1 MKRVL
6 VLVFLLLL
14 LFSSSLSPAEVERK
28 VYLIPIKEVIDLG
41 LVPFVKRVLSRAEK
55 EGAEAVIMEVNT
67 LGGRL
72 DAAIQIRD
80 SLLDSK
86 ILTVAFINKRAISA
100 GALISLA
107 AKKII
112 MAPGATIGAAEPV
125 TMGQGETKVAS
136 EKVISYVRKEMKAT
150 AEKNK
155 RPVNIAEAMVDPDVE
170 IKGVVEKGKLLTL
183 TTEEALKLKLVDK
196 KALDLKEVL
205 LFLHLQGVKIEEIS
219 PNWAERIVRFL
230 SHPIFSSLLLT
241 LGMLGLIMEFR
252 TFGITSLALF
262 FWGHY
267 IAGRAGWEELLLFL
281 LGIGLLTA
289 EIFFIPG
296 FGIAGISGIILIL
309 VSLVLALVG
318 RHFFLPDLGGA
329 ILRVAYVL
337 SATLV
342 ISLLLLKFAPR
353 ALFWGKLT
361 LATKETEELG
371 FQAFGDLREYEG
383 KTGFSETLL
392 RPSGRA
398 IIEGKRMD
406 VLTEGGFI
414 KKNKKI
420 RVVKVEGGK
429 IIVREIEDA

>member
-1 MKRVL
+1 MKKVFVL
-6 VLVFLLLL
+6 LFLL
-14 LFSSSLSPAEVERK
+14 LFSLSLTQAEVKRK

-41 LVPFVKRVLSRAEK
+41 LAPFVKRVLSP
-55 EGAEAVIMEVNT
+55 

-107 AKKII
+107 AKKIV
-112 MAPGATIGAAEPV
+112 MAPGSTIGAAEPV
-125 TMGQGETKVAS
+125 TMGTGETKVAS

-150 AEKNK
+150 AEKNN
-155 RPVNIAEAMVDPDVE
+155 RPVKIAEAMVDPDVE
-170 IKGVVEKGKLLTL
+170 IEGVVEKGKLLTL
-183 TTEEALKLKLVDK
+183 TTEEALKLKLADK
-196 KALDLKEVL
+196 KASDLEEVL
-205 LFLHLQGVKIEEIS
+205 LLYNLQGAKIEKIT

-230 SHPIFSSLLLT
+230 SHPITSSLLLT

-252 TFGITSLALF
+252 TPTWGIAGTFGIISLAIF
-262 FWGHY
+262 FGGHY
-267 IAGRAGWEELLLFL
+267 IVGLAGWEELLLFL

-296 FGIAGISGIILIL
+296 FGIAGISGTILIL
-309 VSLVLALVG
+309 ASLVLALVS
-318 RHFFLPDLGGA
+318 RRPSLPDLGGA
-329 ILRVAYVL
+329 TLRVAYALLV
-337 SATLV
+337 TLI
-342 ISLLLLKFAPR
+342 ISLF
-353 ALFWGKLT
+353 LFRFTPKAFLWRRLT
-361 LATKETEELG
+361 LATKEKEELG
-371 FQAFGDLREYEG
+371 FRAFQDLKEYEG

-398 IIEGKRMD
+398 IIEGKRID

-414 KKNKKI
+414 EKEKKI
-420 RVVKVEGGK
+420 KVIKVDGGK